1 MILGKACRLFL
12 AYSLILGASSGALRA
27 DSDDPGPT
35 EIRIAMFSDIRSL
48 YPGVNRDA
56 YSDDVLINVV
66 EPLVVHR
73 DDLTIAPM
81 AAESFIV
88 SDDLKTYSFTLRK
101 ELKYHNGEAVRASH
115 FKAVWEKML
124 DPQTGFQC
132 LPFYNGKMGSKIV
145 SIEVQDPYDITFQL
159 SKPSAVFLE
168 QLAYVQCPVSLMHP
182 DSWDEDGNF
191 VSPIA
196 TGPYKF
202 KEWKKGR
209 YVLLEKFADYVPR
222 SDAPTGLAG
231 RKEAL
236 ADSAR
241 FLIIGDQMAAKAA
254 LVSGQID
261 IVGSLTP
268 IMALELR
275 RNKRVKVLDVPGLSR
290 RTLLI
295 QTNAPLLS
303 DIRIRQAMA
312 HALDT
317 KTFIEV
323 ASLGYATHNPSTIP
337 ADSFN
342 HTDIHAQSHTYDPE
356 LSRKLLAE
364 AGYNG
369 QEIVIQTTKAEQ
381 SYFDT
386 AMIAEAMFREVGLNI
401 RIQVLELAS
410 LLGNYFE
417 GEYQVMAFEY
427 SPRFTAFMSYQS
439 MIGDKEATPN
449 RWGDLQARNWMIEA
463 ATQRDPD
470 KRQAIYD
477 KIHTLMMSQVP
488 VINLYNA
495 TNVEG
500 IRNDLE
506 GYVLWPGS
514 KTRLW
519 NVPVHNDKP

>member
-1 MILGKACRLFL
+1 MIRTKASRVFLTYCLVLGTMTS
-12 AYSLILGASSGALRA
+12 SLQAEDRQQS
-27 DSDDPGPT
+27 PT
-35 EIRIAMFSDIRSL
+35 EIRIAAFSDIRSL

-56 YSDDVLINVV
+56 FSDDVLTNVV
-66 EPLVVHR
+66 EPLVAHR

-81 AAESFIV
+81 AAENFTV
-88 SDDLKTYSFTLRK
+88 SEDLKTYSFTLRK
-101 ELKYHNGEAVRASH
+101 GVKYHNGEPTKASH
-115 FKAVWEKML
+115 LKAVWEKML
-124 DPQTGFQC
+124 DPDTGFQC

-145 SIEVQDPYDITFQL
+145 SIEVQDPYDITFHL

-168 QLAYVQCPVSLMHP
+168 KLAYIQCPVSLMHP
-182 DSWDEDGNF
+182 DSWDKNGNF
-191 VSPIA
+191 ISPIA

-222 SDAPTGLAG
+222 DEAPSGLAG
-231 RKEAL
+231 RKEPI
-236 ADSAR
+236 ADYGR
-241 FLIIGDQMAAKAA
+241 FLVIGDQMAAKAA
-254 LVSGQID
+254 LVSGQVD
-261 IVGSLTP
+261 VVGSLTP
-268 IMALELR
+268 ITALELR
-275 RNKRVKVLDVPGLSR
+275 RNKRVTVLDNSGLIR
-290 RTLLI
+290 RTILI
-295 QTNAPLLS
+295 QTDDPLLQ

-323 ASLGYATHNPSTIP
+323 ASLGRALHNPSTVP
-337 ADSFN
+337 TDSVN
-342 HTDIHAQSHTYDPE
+342 HTDLHAKPHAYNPD

-364 AGYNG
+364 AGYKG

-381 SYFDT
+381 AYFDI

-427 SPRFTAFMSYQS
+427 SPRFTAFMGYQA
-439 MIGDKEATPN
+439 MIGDKKVNPN
-449 RWGDLQARNWMIEA
+449 RWGDIEARKWMIEA
-463 ATQRDPD
+463 AAESDPD

-477 KIHTLMMSQVP
+477 KIHTKMMSEVP

-495 TNVEG
+495 TIVEG
-500 IRNDLE
+500 VNKRIK
-506 GYVLWPGS
+506 GYELWPGA
-514 KTRLW
+514 KPRLW
-519 NVPVHNDKP
+519 NVTVHDER